1 MQVIDSEGVGA
12 TKEVRKFGDG
22 GVVVFGELRVLDIL
36 RLDGSRL
43 GSMTVFQ
50 ILSRGE
56 VGAHK
61 TLVVVVLGLGGL
73 T

>member
-1 MQVIDSEGVGA
+1 VQVIDSECVGA
-12 TKEVRKFGDG
+12 TEEVRKFGDG
-22 GVVVFGELRVLDIL
+22 GVVVLGELRVLDIL

-43 GSMTVFQ
+43 GSMRVLQ
-50 ILSRGE
+50 SLSQGE
-56 VGAHK
+56 VGAHN